1 MSGVYMSKVASVSM
15 DEIRARGAISAVDV
29 LSLRQEIYGSTG
41 EISKNQAEEFIKL
54 DRECVVQ
61 DSSWQD
67 FYIEAVTEYIVEQSQ
82 PRGYITVQNAAW
94 LISQLEKDRQVQ
106 TARGMELLAHIL
118 EKSRW
123 SPTGLVQFALK
134 QIKIAVLEGEGQL
147 HHGRTLEYGVI
158 GEMEVELIRRILF
171 AFGGDGN
178 IAISKAEA
186 EILFD
191 LNEGTSEME
200 NHPSWTDLFAKSI
213 ANYVMAASGYRV
225 PSRQEALRRQEWLED
240 TDSDISDFLAKMV
253 SGGLGDVWSAYR
265 EQSREDRE
273 IARLEHQ
280 KVQIITAEDIT
291 EDEAGWLAERILRDG
306 ELCENEK
313 ALLAFI
319 RAEAPNIHPSLKP
332 LLADAA

>member
-1 MSGVYMSKVASVSM
+1 MSGVYMSNVPSVSM
-15 DEIRARGAISAVDV
+15 DEIRARGAILAADV
-29 LSLRQEIYGSTG
+29 LSLRQDIYGCTS
-41 EISKNQAEEFIKL
+41 EISKIKAEEIIKL
-54 DRECVVQ
+54 DRECAIQ
-61 DSSWQD
+61 DPSWQD
-67 FYIEAVTEYIVEQSQ
+67 FYIEAVTDYIVEQSE

-94 LISQLEKDRQVQ
+94 LISQLEEGGRVQ

-118 EKSRW
+118 DRSRW

-134 QIKIAVLEGEGQL
+134 QIKLTVLEGGGQVRD
-147 HHGRTLEYGVI
+147 GRALQSGMI
-158 GEMEVELIRRILF
+158 GEVEVELIRRILF

-191 LNEGTSEME
+191 LNEQSSEME

-213 ANYVMAASGYRV
+213 ANYVMGASGYRV

-240 TDSDISDFLAKMV
+240 TDIDISDFLAKMV
-253 SGGLGDVWSAYR
+253 SGGLGDVWSAYS

-273 IARLEHQ
+273 LARLEHE
-280 KVQIITAEDIT
+280 KVQIITAEAIT
-291 EDEAGWLAERILRDG
+291 EDEAGWLTERIMRDG

-319 RAEAPNIHPSLKP
+319 RAEAPNVHPSLKP
-332 LLADAA
+332 LLANAA